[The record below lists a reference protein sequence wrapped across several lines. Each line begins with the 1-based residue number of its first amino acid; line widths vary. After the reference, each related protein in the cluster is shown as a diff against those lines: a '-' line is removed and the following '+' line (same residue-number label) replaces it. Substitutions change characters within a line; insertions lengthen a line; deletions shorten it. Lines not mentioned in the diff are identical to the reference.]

1 MREGLLLHLL
11 QAAGGKPT
19 FPMVKEVMDYKLLK
33 NECDSTRNGQ
43 DADLKWRKYGK
54 ETKNS

>member
-11 QAAGGKPT
+11 QVAGGKPT

-33 NECDSTRNGQ
+33 MNAIARGMAKMQ
-43 DADLKWRKYGK
+43 I
-54 ETKNS
+54 